1 MTTKINKIVIFD
13 LDDTL
18 YNEIDFLKSAFKKI
32 AQVVAINTK
41 VKEVYIFK
49 DMLGFFRSKQNSFEL
64 ITKKYDTTL
73 SVTELIKIYRTHE
86 PKLDLSLTNIET
98 LDYLKRNGVIM
109 GLITDG
115 RSIQQ
120 RNKIRALGLDA
131 YFSEII
137 ISEEFGSKKP
147 DVKNFEYFK
156 EIFGKG
162 KYYYIGDNLVKDFIA
177 PNNLNWTTICL
188 LDNGFNIHP
197 QDFNLPISYLPKYK
211 VKKLNEILQLID
223 L

>member
-32 AQVVAINTK
+32 AQVVAINAK
-41 VKEVYIFK
+41 AKEIDVFK
-49 DMLGFFRSKQNSFEL
+49 DMLGYFRTKQNSFEL
-64 ITKKYDTTL
+64 ITKKYGTSL
-73 SVTELIKIYRTHE
+73 SVNDLIKIYRTHE
-86 PKLDLSLTNIET
+86 PKLYLSKINIET